1 MADRQVRGGRKGG
14 NDGVV
19 SFYREDETAGFK
31 IGPETVLA
39 CSLIFIGLVVVMH
52 ILGKFTS

>member
-1 MADRQVRGGRKGG
+1 MADRQVRSGKKGD
-14 NDGVV
+14 NEGVV
-19 SFYREDETAGFK
+19 NFYREDETAGFQ

-52 ILGKFTS
+52 IVGKFSS